1 MLREDELALRVLA
14 LALEQEE
21 PALGDAANSIAKEL
35 HEHADSTHLHG
46 LGTLSAAGACHD
58 VEEHDEHHPDRNSAL
73 ARRAPPE
80 HAETSRSRS
89 SIIAQQLEEGLDQV
103 PFPFLFPIPW
113 LTNL

>member
-1 MLREDELALRVLA
+1 LVTRLTASR
-14 LALEQEE
+14 
-21 PALGDAANSIAKEL
+21 KEL
-35 HEHADSTHLHG
+35 HEHADSTHLHD

-89 SIIAQQLEEGLDQV
+89 SIIAQQLEGLDQV

-113 LTNL
+113 LTDL

>member
-1 MLREDELALRVLA
+1 VLREDELALRVLA
-14 LALEQEE
+14 PALEQEE

-35 HEHADSTHLHG
+35 HEHADSTHPHG
-46 LGTLSAAGACHD
+46 LGTLSAAGERHD

-73 ARRAPPE
+73 ACRAPPE
-80 HAETSRSRS
+80 YAETSRSRS

-103 PFPFLFPIPW
+103 PFPFLFPILW